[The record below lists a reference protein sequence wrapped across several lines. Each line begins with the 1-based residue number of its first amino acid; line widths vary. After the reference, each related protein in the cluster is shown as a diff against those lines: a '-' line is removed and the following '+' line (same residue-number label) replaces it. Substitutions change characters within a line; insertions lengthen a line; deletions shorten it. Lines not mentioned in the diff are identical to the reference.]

1 VCRFIGYL
9 GPTVTLHELLIAHP
23 YSLLHQSYAPR
34 MQDRGRFNADGFG
47 VAWYD
52 PARQREPARYR
63 NPMPMWTDRSF
74 ASIAKV
80 IASQTILGAV
90 RSASPG
96 LSVDESNTHPFVSGA
111 WSFTH
116 NGSVDAFLEGAGVK
130 LRKQVSDDRLAGI
143 HGSTDS
149 ELLFALTL
157 DRLDAGAS
165 AAGAVADTV
174 ARVDDVSGGRLNLLL
189 TEGETFV
196 ATAHGPSLFTLRRD
210 GAVIVASEPFDDES
224 DWRQVP
230 DRSLVV
236 ATREDVEVT
245 PL

>member
-1 VCRFIGYL
+1 MCRFIGYL
-9 GPTVTLHELLIAHP
+9 GPAITLHELLYEPEH
-23 YSLLHQSYAPR
+23 SLHKQSYAPR

-52 PARQREPARYR
+52 HARQADPARYR
-63 NPMPMWTDRSF
+63 TPMPMWTDRSF

-80 IASQTILGAV
+80 IASTTIMGAV

-96 LSVDESNTHPFVSGA
+96 LSVDESNTHPFVSA
-111 WSFTH
+111 RWSFTH

-143 HGSTDS
+143 QGSTDS
-149 ELLFALTL
+149 ELLFALVL
-157 DRLDAGAS
+157 DRLDAGAT
-165 AAGAVADTV
+165 AADAMRDVV

-189 TEGETFV
+189 TDGHVFA
-196 ATAHGPSLFTLRRD
+196 ATAHGPSLFTLRR
-210 GAVIVASEPFDDES
+210 GEVTIVASEPIDDG
-224 DWRQVP
+224 DGWQQVP

-236 ATREDVEVT
+236 ATRGAVEVT